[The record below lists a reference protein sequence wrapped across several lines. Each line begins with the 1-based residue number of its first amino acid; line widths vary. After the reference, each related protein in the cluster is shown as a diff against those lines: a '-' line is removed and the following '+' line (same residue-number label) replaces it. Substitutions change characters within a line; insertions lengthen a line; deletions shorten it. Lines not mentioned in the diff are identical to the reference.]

1 MKKSLL
7 ALAVLTA
14 ITGAAH
20 AQSSVTL
27 YGKVDLGLTLD
38 SGNVQGKSV
47 RLSSGVTGGSRVGF
61 KGVEDL
67 GNGNTASFV
76 LETGFCANGPSAAS
90 AGFCTGGGFLGR
102 QAFGKL
108 AGAFGS
114 LSAGRQYTAGFVALT
129 TIDPFGTGYAGQINN
144 LMNAD
149 GVRLNQLIQYTT
161 PTISGVSATA
171 ELGLGGVTGNWA
183 ASRETGGA
191 LTYAVGPVY
200 AAATYYGV
208 DNANGSGTGVKAY
221 QLGGVY
227 DFGVAKLH
235 AMYQVHSGTPTGAAY
250 FRHDNYMLGTTIPV
264 GGGNVFASYVHLKDK
279 YNEASNGNQPIN
291 ANQIGIGYNY
301 PLSKRT
307 SIYTA
312 YARIS
317 EPTLAAGVLPYTVG
331 NATDAGTGNK
341 AFNFGVVHNF

>member
-27 YGKVDLGLTLD
+27 YGKVDVGMTLD
-38 SGNVQGKSV
+38 SGSVLGKDV
-47 RLSSGVTGGSRVGF
+47 RLSSGVTGGSRLGF

-67 GNGNTASFV
+67 GGGNKASFV
-76 LETGFCANGPSAAS
+76 LETGFCANGTSASS
-90 AGFCTGGGFLGR
+90 AGYCTGGGFMGR
-102 QAFGKL
+102 QAYGQL
-108 AGAFGS
+108 SGAFGS
-114 LSAGRQYTAGFVALT
+114 ISGGRQYTQGFIALT

-144 LMNAD
+144 LANND
-149 GVRLNQLIQYTT
+149 GVRQNQQVQFTT
-161 PTISGVSATA
+161 PSISGLSAGA
-171 ELGLGGVTGNWA
+171 EIGFGGQTGNWQG
-183 ASRETGGA
+183 SREVGGN
-191 LTYAVGPVY
+191 LTYAAGPAY
-200 AAATYYGV
+200 AAGTYYSV
-208 DNANGSGTGVKAY
+208 DNANGTGAAIKVY

-235 AMYQVHSGTPTGAAY
+235 AMYQHDSGQPTDEAGI
-250 FRHDNYMLGTTIPV
+250 DKDVWMVGTTVPL
-264 GGGNVFASYVHLKDK
+264 GGGSLFASYVNLKDK
-279 YNEASNGNQPIN
+279 SAADIN
-291 ANQIGIGYNY
+291 ANQVGIGYNY

-317 EPTLAAGVLPYTVG
+317 EPSVATSASNLNGLPYTVG
-331 NATDAGTGNK
+331 NATDSGTGNK
-341 AFNFGVVHNF
+341 AFNLGVVHNF